1 MSKNLD
7 SYIES
12 LQSSKRLNAETA
24 VAADLMVGAYRRRGI
39 GQGSGPAGSGT
50 RIPLP
55 PPPNGYCPPVPHGA
69 LPLGTP
75 VTGPCPPEFLCDCD
89 LIGGTSLGTAPQ
101 AAGTTVTVTIG
112 SFDAVALQPVALW
125 FTAFEA
131 AAAGP
136 PVDLVQIAS
145 PVIEIPV
152 LMTDADIG
160 NQGQLRQTGGITT
173 GLNSGAFAAT
183 REPVCVDWGRFTSTP
198 GQELT
203 MQFNLIT
210 ATANPM
216 HVFAVLWC
224 NVLQ

>member
-24 VAADLMVGAYRRRGI
+24 VAADLMVGAYRRRGGGI
-39 GQGSGPAGSGT
+39 GQGSGPAGSGS

-55 PPPNGYCPPVPHGA
+55 PGGHCPPVPGGA
-69 LPLGTP
+69 LPFGTP

-89 LIGGTSLGTAPQ
+89 LIGGTTLGTTPT
-101 AAGTTVTVTIG
+101 AAGGTVTVTIG

-125 FTAFEA
+125 FTAFESD
-131 AAAGP
+131 AGSAT
-136 PVDLVQIAS
+136 LIGS

-203 MQFNLIT
+203 MQFNMIT
-210 ATANPM
+210 AAPIDM

>member
-1 MSKNLD
+1 MSTNLD
-7 SYIES
+7 RYIES
-12 LQSSKRLNAETA
+12 LAQSKRLNADTA
-24 VAADLMVGAYRRRGI
+24 VAADLMVGAYRRKGI
-39 GQGSGPAGSGT
+39 GGNQT

-55 PPPNGYCPPVPHGA
+55 RNGGGGGNGYCPPVPQSA

-89 LIGGTSLGTAPQ
+89 LIGGTSLGVAPQ
-101 AAGTTVTVTIG
+101 SAGATVTVTIG

-131 AAAGP
+131 AAAP
-136 PVDLVQIAS
+136 DDLLQIAS

-160 NQGQLRQTGGITT
+160 NQGQLRQTGGVTT

-210 ATANPM
+210 ATATPM

>member
-12 LQSSKRLNAETA
+12 LQSSRRLNAETA
-24 VAADLMVGAYRRRGI
+24 VAADLMVGAYRRKGI
-39 GQGSGPAGSGT
+39 GSNGGS

-55 PPPNGYCPPVPHGA
+55 RNGGGGNGYCPPVPHGA

-89 LIGGTSLGTAPQ
+89 LIGGTSLGVTPQ

-131 AAAGP
+131 DAGVP
-136 PVDLVQIAS
+136 LTQIAS

-210 ATANPM
+210 ASPNAM

>member
-12 LQSSKRLNAETA
+12 LQSSRRLNADTA

-39 GQGSGPAGSGT
+39 GQGTGPAGSGS

-55 PPPNGYCPPVPHGA
+55 GGNGGYCPPVPHGV

-89 LIGGTSLGTAPQ
+89 LIGGTSLGVAPQ

-131 AAAGP
+131 DAGVP
-136 PVDLVQIAS
+136 DTQIAS

-210 ATANPM
+210 ATAAAM